1 VDWESRRHART
12 RVFGAT
18 HAAAGRAIHSDVTR
32 SATVGGGS
40 GGSGGARRVRTRRCA
55 TMAHVGRARSRPTRG
70 RSTCRETAH
79 VGRALGKASPGFP
92 SSDIATA

>member
-70 RSTCRETAH
+70 RSTCRRNGPRGPCTRRGLAGIPVE
-79 VGRALGKASPGFP
+79 
-92 SSDIATA
+92 